1 MRNIL
6 LAFTALVVGVITLAS
21 CVHSKSPS
29 VIGVWEQELEV
40 RGEKKA
46 IVRFT
51 FDDDGTCSFYSDNNG
66 RTKNFE
72 DIKWT
77 RSGDSIYL
85 YSSAKETKGEVEIC
99 RIMSLDERA
108 LVLWPD
114 GSSKQDIFYLSRKP

>member
-21 CVHSKSPS
+21 CVHSKTPS

-40 RGEKKA
+40 KGEKA
-46 IVRFT
+46 IVRWT
-51 FDDDGTCSFYSDNNG
+51 FDDDGTCSFYSDFNG
-66 RTKNFE
+66 QTKNME

-77 RSGDSIYL
+77 RSGDSIYI
-85 YSSAKETKGEVEIC
+85 YNSAKEAKGEVDIF
-99 RIMSLDERA
+99 RIISLDERA

-114 GSSKQDIFYLSRKP
+114 GEPKKDIVYLSRKP